1 MTRVQ
6 KWTEID
12 FVKVDND
19 SSCSKKGNR
28 DLEMWLD
35 IWSSID
41 FYHFIFQFFPY
52 LVSQYS
58 WRNRRTA
65 YWVIFIVNIKR
76 SDRRKYN
83 LCLFVTVKTNW
94 AEFFKR
100 LFCYSKWISSKNI
113 VKFSLQTKFMINN
126 RRDWWIEPICIT

>member
-19 SSCSKKGNR
+19 SSCSKEGNR

-58 WRNRRTA
+58 WRNLRTA

-94 AEFFKR
+94 GEFCKR

-126 RRDWWIEPICIT
+126 MRDWWIEPICIT